1 MIKTESSTSY
11 LSKPTASI
19 HCVYAVK
26 PHIQSMFGCGS
37 PSNFPRSDPSPS
49 LAYLPSS
56 APPPLR
62 PWISW
67 LHQIAGESLPWH
79 LTPRRP
85 AARIFAHSVHPVSIH
100 LPTCLYSSVHLL
112 LFICPPVSIHLPA
125 CLYSSADLSL
135 FICRSVSIH
144 LSTCLYSSVHL
155 SPLTCLYSFAHLSLF
170 ICPPVT
176 INLPTCLYSMY
187 WRKAADINKTYIFCI
202 FPPTNVQY
210 HDLFYC
216 IQYVKCFQWCFIA
229 S

>member
-56 APPPLR
+56 APPPPPSLNFM
-62 PWISW
+62 
-67 LHQIAGESLPWH
+67 IAPNCRGVPALTSDPSPASCAHIRSL
-79 LTPRRP
+79 
-85 AARIFAHSVHPVSIH
+85 
-100 LPTCLYSSVHLL
+100 
-112 LFICPPVSIHLPA
+112 CPP
-125 CLYSSADLSL
+125 CFYSSADLSL
-135 FICRSVSIH
+135 FICPPASIHLSTCLYSSARLSLFIRRSVSIH

-187 WRKAADINKTYIFCI
+187 
-202 FPPTNVQY
+202 
-210 HDLFYC
+210 
-216 IQYVKCFQWCFIA
+216 
-229 S
+229 